1 MNTEIKKG
9 KTKAYTTIITP
20 KCELTGFCVIFAPST
35 KFNKKG
41 VYTANVI
48 LDKEHEQKRYNT
60 IKEVRTIQFKEFKKG
75 KNDVV
80 SDITAVKPLT
90 KVNEETGEEIPDKDG
105 RYILKANA
113 NAGIEEGKTGFKVA
127 VFDAK
132 GNPVSNCRL
141 GAGSTVR
148 LKLDLSGYSVAG
160 KVGVSVKL
168 TAVQIIDLV
177 EYQVTAANAFE
188 GFEVEEG
195 YEFDETKAAENA
207 TDDDELGDNWEDEI
221 GF

>member
-9 KTKAYTTIITP
+9 KTKAYTAIITP
-20 KCELTGFCVIFAPST
+20 KCELTGFCSIFEPST

-48 LDKEHEQKRYNT
+48 LDKEQAQKIYNT

-90 KVNEETGEEIPDKDG
+90 KVDEKTGEEIPDKDG

-113 NAGIEEGKTGFKVA
+113 SAGIEEDKIGFKVA

-132 GNPVSNCRL
+132 GNPVNNCRL

-148 LKLDLSGYSVAG
+148 LKLNLSGYSVAG

-168 TAVQIIDLV
+168 AAVQIIDLV

-195 YEFDETKAAENA
+195 YEFNEADIKNKEDFE
-207 TDDDELGDNWEDEI
+207 DDLGDNWKDEI